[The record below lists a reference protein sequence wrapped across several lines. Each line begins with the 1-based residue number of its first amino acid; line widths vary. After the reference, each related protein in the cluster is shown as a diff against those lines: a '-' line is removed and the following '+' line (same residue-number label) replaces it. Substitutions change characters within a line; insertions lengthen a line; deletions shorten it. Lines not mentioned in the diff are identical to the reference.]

1 MVENT
6 SDLAEQSSNPLG
18 SLRNLNVEQL
28 LNGQREAL
36 LVGHHGDI
44 VESVKVRQG
53 LEICLVLD
61 QLLGTSVEQT
71 DVRVG
76 SDDLFTIE
84 LENQTQHTVGSGMLG
99 TEVDSVVSNL
109 SVLNRVLA
117 RLSGSGSSGLG
128 QTVGVLGGGEIFV
141 NGHKSGANG
150 LDRSSV
156 SSQASRRKRAG
167 GECCWPHAQALGAS
181 AGESESS
188 HCVVSR
194 EGAAVSA
201 TRYVESP
208 RGASGSRSMAG

>member
-1 MVENT
+1 MVKNT
-6 SDLAEQSSNPLG
+6 SDLAKEGSNKLG

-28 LNGQREAL
+28 LDSQREAL

-44 VESVKVRQG
+44 VESVKVGQS

-71 DVRVG
+71 DVRIG
-76 SDDLFTIE
+76 SNDFFTVE
-84 LENQTQHTVGSGMLG
+84 LENQTQHTVSSGMLR
-99 TEVDSVVSNL
+99 TEVDCVMSNL

-117 RLSGSGSSGLG
+117 RLSGSGSSGLRE
-128 QTVGVLGGGEIFV
+128 TVGVLGGGEV
-141 NGHKSGANG
+141 SVDRHKSCTNV
-150 LDRSSV
+150 LDRSGV

-194 EGAAVSA
+194 EGATLSA
-201 TRYVESP
+201 ARCVESP
-208 RGASGSRSMAG
+208 KRASGSRSMAV